1 MNDQP
6 TPSGSRWEPTEP
18 TQPIPST
25 EAGAAAEPRSRIRR
39 RRTNPPRRDRRTGR
53 NRALLAGV
61 ALALVGVGGI
71 GGYAIGAT
79 TSGGDE
85 PTGIVDGDLSDGRP
99 FGDGDGGSGQ
109 FGGPPDG
116 QAPPPGTDQFGQQD
130 DQTESVEPGSNA

>member
-1 MNDQP
+1 MNDEP

-18 TQPIPST
+18 TQPISST
-25 EAGAAAEPRSRIRR
+25 EAGAAAEPAVPDPAPAYEPA
-39 RRTNPPRRDRRTGR
+39 TTDRRTGR
-53 NRALLAGV
+53 RRALLAGV

-99 FGDGDGGSGQ
+99 FGDGDGDRGQ

-116 QAPPPGTDQFGQQD
+116 QAPPPGTDQFGQD
-130 DQTESVEPGSNA
+130 DQGENAEPGSNA